1 MDASGSDTQVP
12 GTDVCDTSER
22 VGGIGHALF
31 RVGRA
36 HRVAAGR
43 LLREI
48 GLYPGQ
54 EIMLGHLA
62 DHGEAR
68 QSRLVAELGL
78 DPSTVTKMLQRLERQ
93 GLVER
98 RPDPGDR
105 RASVVAVTAA
115 GRDLQGRIDESWR
128 RLDALTCEGFDEA
141 DRRRLTELLDR
152 LERNLAACEED

>member
-1 MDASGSDTQVP
+1 MDPTGTPAP
-12 GTDVCDTSER
+12 GTDVCDTPEH
-22 VGGIGHALF
+22 VGAVGHALF
-31 RVGRA
+31 RVARA
-36 HRVAAGR
+36 HRVAAAR

-62 DHGEAR
+62 EHGDAR

-78 DPSTVTKMLQRLERQ
+78 DASTVTKSLQRLERQ

-105 RASVVAVTAA
+105 RVSVVALTAQ
-115 GRDLQGRIDESWR
+115 GRDLQDRIEDSWR
-128 RLDALTCEGFDEA
+128 RLDALTCEGFTDT
-141 DRRRLTELLDR
+141 DRTALTALLHR
-152 LERNLAACEED
+152 LERNLASCEED

>member
-1 MDASGSDTQVP
+1 MDAGDTQ
-12 GTDVCDTSER
+12 GTDACGASER
-22 VGGIGHALF
+22 AGGIGHALF
-31 RVGRA
+31 RVARA

-54 EIMLGHLA
+54 EIMLGRLA

-98 RPDPGDR
+98 RADPGDR
-105 RASVVAVTAA
+105 RASVVAVTAS
-115 GRDLQGRIDESWR
+115 GRALQTDIDASWR

-141 DRRRLTELLDR
+141 DRRRLAELLDR